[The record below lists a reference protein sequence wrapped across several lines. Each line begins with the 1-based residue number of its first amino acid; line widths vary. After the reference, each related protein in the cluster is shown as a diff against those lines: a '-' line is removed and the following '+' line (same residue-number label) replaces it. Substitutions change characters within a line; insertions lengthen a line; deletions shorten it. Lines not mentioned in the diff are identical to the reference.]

1 MIWSEQELANMPL
14 GGERFIVERF
24 MKHLDEPANEPIF
37 KPENF
42 SYLWG
47 ILGVAG
53 LKGASE
59 EAREEIWE
67 ALKRNGAV
75 DAYDK
80 GILGD
85 FNHHLFKTYG
95 DNRLVAWRKLDN
107 YDAGLKFRNGI
118 LHELLKTNEKLE
130 KETAPYCLDVIKLIS
145 GLQKISLQPQLKAY
159 LEQIR
164 SKVPDANDDLLMAA
178 AYEKEDVLRK
188 LTDVLVYAKR
198 TFSESEKEYFYFYL
212 KEAVAGGFKAKSIGV
227 DDRVLSR
234 LLADGNLDEMAEL
247 DAYPLRARNADI
259 LALAQQLEAN
269 DAFFEQTAA
278 QYILNDKRKIP
289 ELVERC
295 LTLINVTKAPRGVF
309 FALQLSNLKQIKSAF
324 KILIELA
331 KKGRA
336 TEAACFV
343 HRLLP
348 YAKGAEKL
356 LADILITNLN
366 QLRANPFLGDNK
378 PFLEYVARIYL
389 QAAHSFAEG
398 CCFKESALLLKK
410 MAEGGCLTDLRAVY
424 PGFISLAN
432 MLLMEDKEETLADI
446 SEAAEL
452 LHLQV
457 YEDWKHVFIGEEKDN
472 PLTAARQK
480 LQNKVKETTTFDV
493 GRVLDK
499 MSKAEAST
507 YGVYRNVKDALNF
520 KKKDE
525 DAVMTDLS
533 SLEALSNEH
542 EEPAPVVEEVVAQPV
557 AEVSEV
563 TNDDDNKEFTNNSLE
578 TKVNSLDEYWKAPVQ
593 DTPAPDE
600 PLDAPA
606 PVPFQKMPD
615 APANEQPIAEFKE
628 TEVSEIGKWPDTV
641 EEKATE
647 EKTTEP
653 VAHETNVPNRARI
666 NIKNIL
672 NIKAE
677 DVDKHFDKIK
687 QVTSTAIQRAEE
699 QAKRLKSKVRIDEE
713 DIEQGKKVVSD
724 SVKKIFKIFKK

>member
-14 GGERFIVERF
+14 GGEKIAVERF
-24 MKHLDEPANEPIF
+24 MKHLDEPVNASIF

-42 SYLWG
+42 SFLWG

-67 ALKRNGAV
+67 ALKQNGAV

-85 FNHHLFKTYG
+85 FNHHLFGVYK
-95 DNRLVAWRKLDN
+95 DNRLAAWRKLDN

-130 KETAPYCLDVIKLIS
+130 KEAAPYCLDVIKLIS

-212 KEAVAGGFKAKSIGV
+212 KEAITGGFDAKTIGV
-227 DDRVLSR
+227 DDRVLAR
-234 LLADGNLDEMAEL
+234 LLADGNLDDMAEL

-259 LALAQQLEAN
+259 LALAQKLEEK

-295 LTLINVTKAPRGVF
+295 LTLINVSKAPRGVF

-324 KILIELA
+324 KILVELA
-331 KKGRA
+331 KKGRV

-348 YAKGAEKL
+348 NAKGAEKL
-356 LADILITNLN
+356 LVDILATNLN
-366 QLRANPFLGDNK
+366 QIRANSSLGHNQ

-410 MAEGGCLTDLRAVY
+410 MAEGELLTDFRAVY

-432 MLLMEDKEETLADI
+432 MLLMEDKETLADI

-452 LHLQV
+452 LHLQI
-457 YEDWKHVFIGEEKDN
+457 YEDWKHTFIGEEKDN

-507 YGVYRNVKDALNF
+507 YGVYRNVKDALSF
-520 KKKDE
+520 KKKNASDV
-525 DAVMTDLS
+525 VMENLA
-533 SLEALSNEH
+533 SLEVLSNEKENPLPK
-542 EEPAPVVEEVVAQPV
+542 EETKAEISAVEKTEEQ
-557 AEVSEV
+557 E
-563 TNDDDNKEFTNNSLE
+563 NNKLTNNVLDS
-578 TKVNSLDEYWKAPVQ
+578 NSNALDEYFQAPQ
-593 DTPAPDE
+593 DVVSTSE
-600 PLDAPA
+600 PLDA
-606 PVPFQKMPD
+606 PVPFQKVPD
-615 APANEQPIAEFKE
+615 APENEQPIAEFTE
-628 TEVSEIGKWPDTV
+628 TPVSEIKTW
-641 EEKATE
+641 EEPAS
-647 EKTTEP
+647 EKVSEQD
-653 VAHETNVPNRARI
+653 VSKYNRARI

-677 DVDKHFDKIK
+677 DVDKHFEKIK
-687 QVTSTAIQRAEE
+687 QVTNTAIARAEE
-699 QAKRLKSKVRIDEE
+699 QAKRLKDKVRIDENG
-713 DIEQGKKVVSD
+713 IEQGKKAVTD
-724 SVKKIFKIFKK
+724 SVKKMFKIFKK